1 MFHVWFG
8 VISSACLWV
17 FRELYCQVGEPH
29 HVLCGQC
36 VCCSCGAVTALR
48 PPLHLRTLSCLKFW
62 MTLKILWLYP
72 LIDADLQVSISP
84 RRQEQQFWFVSWQ
97 PVNTCRSDGDKMLFG
112 LDWSHDLQTDLFEKY
127 FSNMLRC
134 FLWPRSTTCWLYFF
148 SYCVKTDDCSLCAA
162 GSLHLCF
169 WLKYLNIHWMVSY

>member
-1 MFHVWFG
+1 MYCVVSVFAVAVPLWQPCAHLSIFEHCHVSNF
-8 VISSACLWV
+8 A
-17 FRELYCQVGEPH
+17 
-29 HVLCGQC
+29 
-36 VCCSCGAVTALR
+36 
-48 PPLHLRTLSCLKFW
+48 W
-62 MTLKILWLYP
+62 MTLKILWLCP

-112 LDWSHDLQTDLFEKY
+112 LDWSHDLQKDLFEKY

-169 WLKYLNIHWMVSY
+169 WLKYLNIHWVVSY